1 MDAARSRLTG
11 TPPAVLHQRVAML
24 PPRTALAS
32 AAAAFL
38 LVIGLTGCATEY
50 ALREPTGPLDFGYRG
65 GEGRKVRITTPFADE
80 RSGKPCPIPGT
91 TPPPGWK
98 QKSPRTARDRLQC
111 SADPPRWLAE
121 KLATALAAAGY
132 TVVGE
137 TRIEGEEVL
146 EIQGALRTLD
156 VEAISLMQTVLFE
169 ADVGIHLR
177 LVSPSGLE
185 ATRSFYVKAA
195 RSKLGG
201 GQGTLQQVLDEA
213 ATRAVRDMSAATL
226 SLTNRF
232 PTVGAAPSAAEPAP

>member
-1 MDAARSRLTG
+1 M
-11 TPPAVLHQRVAML
+11 PL
-24 PPRTALAS
+24 PRIAFAS
-32 AAAAFL
+32 AAAGFL
-38 LVIGLTGCATEY
+38 LVAGLSGCATDY
-50 ALREPTGPLDFGYRG
+50 ALHEPAGPLDFGYRG
-65 GEGRKVRITTPFADE
+65 GEGRKVRVATPFADE
-80 RSGKPCPIPGT
+80 RKGGPCPLPGS

-98 QKSPRTARDRLQC
+98 QKTPRTARERLHC

-137 TRIEGEEVL
+137 ARTEDEEVL

-185 ATRSFYVKAA
+185 ATRSFYVKSA

-213 ATRAVRDMSAATL
+213 GTRAVRDMSAATL

-232 PTVGAAPSAAEPAP
+232 PTVGAAPAAEPAP

>member
-1 MDAARSRLTG
+1 M
-11 TPPAVLHQRVAML
+11 P
-24 PPRTALAS
+24 PPRTAFAIVAAGLLLLA
-32 AAAAFL
+32 
-38 LVIGLTGCATEY
+38 GLAGCATEY
-50 ALREPTGPLDFGYRG
+50 ALHEPTGPLDFGYRG
-65 GEGRKVRITTPFADE
+65 GEGRKVRVATPFADE
-80 RSGKPCPIPGT
+80 RSGKPCPSAGS

-98 QKSPRTARDRLQC
+98 EKSPRTARDRLQC

-121 KLATALAAAGY
+121 KLATALEAAGY

-137 TRIEGEEVL
+137 TRVAGEEVL
-146 EIQGALRTLD
+146 EIQGTLRTLD

-195 RSKLGG
+195 RSKLAG
-201 GQGTLQQVLDEA
+201 GQGTLQEVLDEA
-213 ATRAVRDMSAATL
+213 ATRALRDMSAATL

-232 PTVGAAPSAAEPAP
+232 PAVGAAPRAAEPAP